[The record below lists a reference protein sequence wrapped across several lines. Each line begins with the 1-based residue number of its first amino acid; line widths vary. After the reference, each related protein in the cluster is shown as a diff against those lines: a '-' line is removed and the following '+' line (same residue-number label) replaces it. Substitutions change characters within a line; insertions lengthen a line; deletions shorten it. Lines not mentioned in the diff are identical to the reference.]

1 MGSAVTGLTTDQ
13 LSTITQEVFV
23 ECKSVLGGVTTWSTA
38 QLGILALLAKN
49 NGLAASISDSDL
61 SKLKSILVGF
71 STSDLSTIVFT
82 STTSIS
88 TLGTLTTWSTDQV
101 KI

>member
-38 QLGILALLAKN
+38 QLNILA
-49 NGLAASISDSDL
+49 
-61 SKLKSILVGF
+61 SKAITVSLFEI
-71 STSDLSTIVFT
+71 
-82 STTSIS
+82 
-88 TLGTLTTWSTDQV
+88 
-101 KI
+101 